1 MALVLRRAASRYF
14 IVDTTGFAA
23 AYAMPPQGDQQ
34 QPPSLQGPSQQVGAK
49 LGPCIECSATGT
61 RSALGASA
69 CILVLC
75 FLGLMIKRFM
85 VLSIR

>member
-69 CILVLC
+69 CILD
-75 FLGLMIKRFM
+75 
-85 VLSIR
+85 